1 MAEADLKEVE
11 TYVSCRHNTVSQYI
25 ATRPIMDMCMLANRR
40 PGPRVATRWCEQEG
54 LDLEEIQVAAQETE
68 QTEGAE
74 DEYGT

>member
-1 MAEADLKEVE
+1 
-11 TYVSCRHNTVSQYI
+11 
-25 ATRPIMDMCMLANRR
+25 MDMCMLANRR

-54 LDLEEIQVAAQETE
+54 LDLEEIQVAAQEME